1 MSVKNILEVNNLSKT
16 FGRGSHAIRAVQDIS
31 FCIREGST
39 LGVLGESGS
48 GKSTL
53 GRCLLR
59 LIEPDNGQVRFQG
72 EDITFLNRDE
82 FRKRRKNMQM
92 IFQNPYGS
100 LNPKM
105 TIGENVCDPL
115 TIWGLGDSISRR
127 QEAQRLLDLV
137 GVRGRSLDHFP
148 HEFSGGQQQR
158 ICIARALALKPKLL
172 VCDEATSALDV
183 SVQAQ
188 IINLLMDLQ
197 KEFKLTFIFISH
209 NLGVVE
215 YMSDEVLIMQN
226 GRMKELSTTEEIYK
240 YPKNKYTKTLI
251 GSVPR
256 MPSIEE
262 LKLKY
267 ELDLDRLKG

>member
-1 MSVKNILEVNNLSKT
+1 MTVKNILEVNNLSKS
-16 FGRGSHAIRAVQDIS
+16 FGRGSHTIKAVQDVS

-39 LGVLGESGS
+39 LGILGESGS

-53 GRCLLR
+53 GRCVLR
-59 LIEPDNGQVRFQG
+59 LLEPDKGHIRFQG
-72 EDITFLNRDE
+72 EDITFLGKE
-82 FRKRRKNMQM
+82 ELRKRRKNMQM

-100 LNPKM
+100 LNAKM
-105 TIGENVCDPL
+105 TVGENVMDPF
-115 TIWGLGDSISRR
+115 TIWGVGDKATRR
-127 QEAQRLLDLV
+127 KEAQKLLDMV
-137 GVRGRSLDHFP
+137 GITQRSLDQYP

-158 ICIARALALKPKLL
+158 ICIARALALKPKLI

-188 IINLLMDLQ
+188 IINLLMSLQ
-197 KEFKLTFIFISH
+197 KEFKLTYIFISH

-240 YPKNKYTKTLI
+240 YPKNKYTQSLI
-251 GSVPR
+251 ESVPR

-262 LKLKY
+262 LKAKY
-267 ELDLDRLKG
+267 EASQ

>member
-1 MSVKNILEVNNLSKT
+1 MTVKNILEVSNLSKT
-16 FGRGSHAIRAVQDIS
+16 FGKGNHAVKAVKDVS

-53 GRCLLR
+53 GRCVLR
-59 LIEPDNGQVRFQG
+59 LLEPDRGQVRFQG
-72 EDITFLNRDE
+72 EDITFLNSE
-82 FRKRRKNMQM
+82 ELRKRRKNMQM

-100 LNPKM
+100 LNSKM
-105 TIGENVCDPL
+105 TIGENVMDPL
-115 TIWGLGDSISRR
+115 AIWGVGDQASRR
-127 QEAQRLLDLV
+127 KEAKKLLDMV
-137 GVRGRSLDHFP
+137 GIRSRSLDQYP

-158 ICIARALALKPKLL
+158 ICIARALALKPKLI

-188 IINLLMDLQ
+188 VINLLMNLQ
-197 KEFKLTFIFISH
+197 QEFKLTYIFISH

-240 YPKNKYTKTLI
+240 YPKNTYTRSLI
-251 GSVPR
+251 EAVPR
-256 MPSIEE
+256 MPSESE
-262 LKLKY
+262 LKRRY
-267 ELDLDRLKG
+267 EASLLT

>member
-1 MSVKNILEVNNLSKT
+1 MTVKNILEVSNLSKT
-16 FGRGSHAIRAVQDIS
+16 FGKGSSSIKAVQDVS

-53 GRCLLR
+53 GRCVLR
-59 LIEPDNGQVRFQG
+59 LLEPDKGHVRFQG
-72 EDITFLNRDE
+72 EDITFLNKE
-82 FRKRRKNMQM
+82 ELRKRRKNMQM

-100 LNPKM
+100 LNAKM
-105 TIGENVCDPL
+105 TVGQNVMDPFV
-115 TIWGLGDSISRR
+115 IWGVGDKDHHRT
-127 QEAQRLLDLV
+127 EAKKLLDIV
-137 GVRGRSLDHFP
+137 GLGSRSIDQYP

-158 ICIARALALKPKLL
+158 ICIARALALKPKLI

-197 KEFKLTFIFISH
+197 NEYKLTYIFISH

-215 YMSDEVLIMQN
+215 HMSDEVLIMQN

-240 YPKNKYTKTLI
+240 YPKNQYTKSLI
-251 GSVPR
+251 ESVPK
-256 MPSIEE
+256 MPSIESLE
-262 LKLKY
+262 ANY
-267 ELDLDRLKG
+267 HSSIRANH